1 MKKVRHKTWETNS
14 SSTHAICIH
23 KEEML
28 ELPRYIYFGLADIE
42 GSYLDSIQ
50 DRANYL
56 HTIIA
61 MVCSRTEY
69 CNLKAQINGTLKHY
83 NIATE
88 WAKLKW
94 SPSGFS
100 DDWYEVKDTC
110 ASVIIKKIIPN
121 EKLLLQYLFG
131 KHSEIIMGYDDL
143 FDDNLK
149 TEQEKYPE
157 GEEYEYLYETYEED
171 C

>member
-1 MKKVRHKTWETNS
+1 MKKIRQDTWETNS

-23 KEEML
+23 KEEIL
-28 ELPRYIYFGLADIE
+28 ELPRYIYFGLSDIE
-42 GSYLDSIQ
+42 GYYLDSIQ
-50 DRANYL
+50 ERANYL

-69 CNLKAQINGTLKHY
+69 CNLKTQVNSALKKY

-110 ASVIIKKIIPN
+110 ANVIMKKIIPN

-131 KHSEIIMGYDDL
+131 KNSEIIMGYDDS
-143 FDDNLK
+143 FDRHLK
-149 TEQEKYPE
+149 SEQEKYPE
-157 GEEYEYLYETYEED
+157 GEEYEYLYESY
-171 C
+171 